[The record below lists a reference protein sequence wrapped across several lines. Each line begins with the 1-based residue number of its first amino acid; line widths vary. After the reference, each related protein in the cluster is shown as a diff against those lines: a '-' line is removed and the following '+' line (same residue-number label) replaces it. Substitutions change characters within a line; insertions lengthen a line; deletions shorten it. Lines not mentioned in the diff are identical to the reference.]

1 MWGLKMPIKH
11 LMNGEN
17 SSVLKGI
24 ETDVSKNKE
33 ESKNT
38 YEPNQ
43 FNKVILKIGR
53 FATNPITA
61 AVLLISFGYWLFNHG
76 LANNK
81 PDVIISALLEF
92 TKGIFAFLAIFG
104 CNRLYNKEK
113 LIGWKMLSGACIF
126 WFSGEMVYAVSIYR
140 ANESELP
147 VSFADWFFLATIP
160 LAILGVFSV
169 GMHGLKR
176 HEKLRIALDS
186 LAIAGTLVFIS
197 LSFLID
203 TILARKE
210 MLIGDATLQLTFV
223 ILDIIFA
230 SLAFSMLLYRRFDRM
245 VLPIGIGMMFQALAD
260 VLYISDKLKDSLS
273 TRPFTRTLL
282 FSAAILYCYAAQR
295 TNGRPKIAGSIVGD
309 RRLRNGVFATVSCAI
324 IFAAIKLP
332 TIEKISPIVA
342 FSFVALF
349 VITLAGQ
356 IISHYE
362 NQKLTNLQSISL
374 EAMTQSEEKFRIAFE
389 NGPTGLVIVSTNGTI
404 VKANNA
410 FGNLI
415 SIDPEDLIGQE
426 LLTHIHPEDREQH
439 IRASIEAAQDK
450 QVNEYEVR
458 FIEREGSISWGSI
471 NLSKMSADSK
481 NPYAIYQIED
491 INEQKTSSQKL
502 EYIAVHDT
510 LTGLAN
516 RAYFLERL
524 DEELEVTD
532 DVHQT
537 MAVLFMDLDRFKTI
551 NDSLGH
557 DVGDQVIQTI
567 AQRIS
572 HVIGKRGIVARFG
585 GDEFTILISGPTNES
600 LATIIAGEI
609 LNEVTKP
616 FLLKE
621 SETFISCSIGI
632 VLTDEYTTSA
642 QALLRDADSAMNR
655 AKELGRNRIEIA
667 DRQVHKIAMSELK
680 TVNELHRAV
689 GNNEIR
695 AFYQPIYNMVT
706 KELSGFEALA
716 RWVHPTRGIVAP
728 DDFIPMA
735 EETGLI
741 MDIGKH
747 IMLEAFTQLGIW
759 QKQYTQSNGSPL
771 TMSVNLAARQL
782 NSTRLMSDIV
792 DVTNAIDVEENSTT
806 FEITESAILSDTN
819 NVETLL
825 HDVHKMGFKLII
837 DDFGTGYSSL
847 TYLKRFPIDG
857 FKVDKSF
864 VKGYDADEDDT
875 AIVKSLIGLAK
886 SMRLSVTSEGV
897 ETISVLKSL
906 TELGCNFGQGF
917 FFSKP
922 LASEEINLKVLAKY
936 ELDDEEYYQDRKVDR
951 RKPGV
956 KDRRKASNRAGDN
969 DDSDEKNEDDQD
981 DHPQVINIETKFKS
995 GS

>member
-1 MWGLKMPIKH
+1 MSIEH
-11 LMNGEN
+11 VMNGEI
-17 SSVLKGI
+17 SSMLNDI
-24 ETDVSKNKE
+24 DNEASKNKDE
-33 ESKNT
+33 PIKA

-61 AVLLISFGYWLFNHG
+61 AVLLISFGYWLFNHD
-76 LANNK
+76 LENSKA
-81 PDVIISALLEF
+81 DVLISALLEF

-113 LIGWKMLSGACIF
+113 LIGWKFLSAACIF
-126 WFSGEMVYAVSIYR
+126 WFSGEMVYTVSIYR
-140 ANESELP
+140 ANQSELP

-176 HEKLRIALDS
+176 HEKYRIALDS
-186 LAIAGTLVFIS
+186 LAIAGTLIFIS

-230 SLAFSMLLYRRFDRM
+230 SLAFSMLLYRRFDYM
-245 VLPIGIGMMFQALAD
+245 VLPFALGMIFQAFGD
-260 VLYISDKLKDSLS
+260 VLYISDKLNGTLD
-273 TRPFTRTLL
+273 TRPFTRSLL
-282 FSAAILYCYAAQR
+282 FAAAILYCFAAQR
-295 TNGRPKIAGSIVGD
+295 TNGRPKTKGSVVGD
-309 RRLRNGVFATVSCAI
+309 RRLRIGVFATVFIAI
-324 IFAAIKLP
+324 IFATIKLP
-332 TIEKISPIVA
+332 LTPNISPIVA
-342 FSFVALF
+342 FSFIALF
-349 VITLAGQ
+349 VITLIGQ
-356 IISHYE
+356 IVSHYE
-362 NQKLTNLQSISL
+362 NQKLQNLKSQSL

-389 NGPTGLVIVSTNGTI
+389 NGPTGLVIVSANGTI
-404 VKANNA
+404 IKANNA
-410 FGNLI
+410 FGNII
-415 SIDPEDLIGQE
+415 SIEPDDLVGNE

-450 QVNEYEVR
+450 TVHEYEVR

-471 NLSKMSADSK
+471 NLSKMSSDTK
-481 NPYAIYQIED
+481 NAFVIYQIED
-491 INEQKTSSQKL
+491 INERKTSSQKL

-524 DEELEVTD
+524 DEELAVTGEE
-532 DVHQT
+532 HQT

-572 HVIGKRGIVARFG
+572 QVIGKRGIVARFG

-609 LNEVTKP
+609 LNAVTKP

-632 VLTDEYTTSA
+632 VLTDEYTTSS

-689 GNNEIR
+689 DNNEIR
-695 AFYQPIYNMVT
+695 VFYQLIYNLDT

-716 RWVHPTRGIVAP
+716 RWIHPTRGIITP

-759 QKQYTQSNGSPL
+759 QKQYTQSDGTPL

-792 DVTNAIDVEENSTT
+792 YVRNAIDVEENSTT

-825 HDVHKMGFKLII
+825 RDIHNMGFKLII

-886 SMRLSVTSEGV
+886 SMHLSVTSEGV

-906 TELGCNFGQGF
+906 TELGCTYGQGYF
-917 FFSKP
+917 FAKP
-922 LASEEINLKVLAKY
+922 LACEDINLVALTSY
-936 ELDDEEYYQDRKVDR
+936 SFEDEYYQDRKVDR
-951 RKPGV
+951 RRTGSA
-956 KDRRKASNRAGDN
+956 DRRSASNRAG
-969 DDSDEKNEDDQD
+969 DSDEKNEDDQN

-995 GS
+995 G